1 MNTHNQAQDDHSTE
15 ELSDSGAVFYIKVA
29 LAFIAMAFVSIGI
42 TYTLNKLTIETKGTV
57 VSSTSRETTQA
68 GSFAPGATVYQPV
81 FRFVDDKGIIR
92 EAPILFEDSESDY
105 EIGEELIIGYDPDDF
120 SSVRITSWEAH
131 WGFPSFFLA
140 LSLFFFWGAYTLDK
154 QHQKK
159 FENEGKYTT

>member
-57 VSSTSRETTQA
+57 VSSTSRETTQP
-68 GSFAPGATVYQPV
+68 GSFAPGAFAPGATVYQPV

-105 EIGEELIIGYDPDDF
+105 EIGEELMIGYDPDDF

-159 FENEGKYTT
+159 V